1 MQPFAN
7 SGASAPNTT
16 HNRLR
21 EEHSQIYVEP
31 TYKHRTKVHLTSQKG
46 LFIYSAKECGICVSA
61 NRSDWA
67 IISSW
72 RKQYIKWSWGT
83 DAVST
88 KKKKNFQATQAIL
101 SEARHDAKRA
111 LHNMHTSESRV
122 RRSVIT
128 TGMINSNHKR
138 QGWTLTTNYYARNA
152 KTCWIPVYTS
162 CNATTVPNFN
172 ASFQSWQRAQLPQQ
186 QQPNAHNLYP
196 ARKARKQNP
205 SRKFKRVRVS
215 ILLETF
221 GTYRHVTHHRQVFDN
236 THSLGTTYVRRNVHS
251 WDGNYNG
258 RTKLAGF
265 QAETPTTA

>member
-61 NRSDWA
+61 NRPDWA

-88 KKKKNFQATQAIL
+88 KKKKFPSNTSNSFR
-101 SEARHDAKRA
+101 SKARCQTCTAQHAYFWKPS
-111 LHNMHTSESRV
+111 TS
-122 RRSVIT
+122 
-128 TGMINSNHKR
+128 
-138 QGWTLTTNYYARNA
+138 QRN
-152 KTCWIPVYTS
+152 
-162 CNATTVPNFN
+162 NNRN
-172 ASFQSWQRAQLPQQ
+172 DQQ
-186 QQPNAHNLYP
+186 QSQTPRLDPHNKLLCE
-196 ARKARKQNP
+196 KCKNLLNP
-205 SRKFKRVRVS
+205 C
-215 ILLETF
+215 IHLL
-221 GTYRHVTHHRQVFDN
+221 
-236 THSLGTTYVRRNVHS
+236 
-251 WDGNYNG
+251 
-258 RTKLAGF
+258 
-265 QAETPTTA
+265 